1 MRSRDDEQMWASDRH
16 DGSTGSLRPGDPD
29 ELAVELARR
38 RHDRTQRLA
47 AATVRR
53 LARTRG
59 ADLREAS

>member
-1 MRSRDDEQMWASDRH
+1 MRSRDDEQMRAGGGH
-16 DGSTGSLRPGDPD
+16 DGWTSSLRPGDPD

-59 ADLREAS
+59 ADLRRAG